1 MTIIPAPART
11 KRGAG
16 TFPPCTCPCRHHGGY
31 RPPAKYRGDD
41 GVDYCVGC
49 VSLMVCE
56 GIVPARVQVTER
68 WA

>member
-1 MTIIPAPART
+1 MSIIPAPART
-11 KRGAG
+11 KKAG
-16 TFPPCTCPCRHHGGY
+16 TFPPCTCPCQHHGGY

-41 GVDYCVGC
+41 GVDYCV
-49 VSLMVCE
+49 VTE